1 MSKIS
6 RAAEQQL
13 TAKDTIVQQYRSIY
27 NSTEGTLFLSKQR
40 VLFIQPQ
47 GFLRKTYRVVLN
59 LPYDAIT
66 KTTVEA
72 SHRFTVTVTND
83 TFTFVTIGIRAN
95 IVDDTL
101 QHLIESAKP
110 KPEAA
115 ATTVKVSKPK
125 RSKRTRKK

>member
-6 RAAEQQL
+6 KAAEQQL
-13 TAKDTIVQQYRSIY
+13 TAQDKLVQQYRSIY
-27 NSTEGTLFLSKQR
+27 NNTEGTLSLSKQR
-40 VLFIQPQ
+40 ILFIQSQ
-47 GFLRKTYRVVLN
+47 GFLRKTYHVTLN

-83 TFTFVTIGIRAN
+83 TFTFVTIGIQAD

-101 QHLIESAKP
+101 QHLIDSATP
-110 KPEAA
+110 KPVAKA
-115 ATTVKVSKPK
+115 KTVKVAK
-125 RSKRTRKK
+125 TRKRKKN